1 MAKQLKIYKD
11 KPLIM
16 AGESMEE
23 KQGMWY
29 EKVSR
34 ELTQR
39 RRKDKMYQVLAAIL
53 LVISAAGVFFG
64 IRAFNSW
71 MEDRKTDNEKPPVH
85 KKVQKSGERPAFS
98 LPEPGQQNY
107 RATARKMHMR
117 ISGKDMMVRFRQP
130 APLKSK

>member
-1 MAKQLKIYKD
+1 
-11 KPLIM
+11 M

-85 KKVQKSGERPAFS
+85 KKVQK
-98 LPEPGQQNY
+98 
-107 RATARKMHMR
+107 K
-117 ISGKDMMVRFRQP
+117 
-130 APLKSK
+130 